1 MPPAT
6 GVPDTLPL
14 TPPVSPSKL
23 TPPRSA
29 RPLMRRDSLT
39 ARLTEARSLRC
50 VTIQGPAGGA
60 KTSSLVAW
68 RQSLLALDYD
78 VAWLSLAAEDDD
90 PASFLDALLAS
101 LSTVDPALSAN
112 AQLLAGRDRTPGAA
126 EHCVITL
133 VRTIAAYRRELVL
146 MLDDVH
152 LLSDPRVLSTLR
164 WLLDYAPPQLH
175 IALASRQPLPEPVS
189 LSVAR
194 LTARG
199 MAARFDLGDLCF
211 SAEESARF
219 LRDQLG
225 AIGAQDAS
233 RLHELTD
240 GWPAGLQ
247 LFAVDLRAKQGGT
260 YVPVHVRDAETFAS
274 YFEREVLVRLA
285 PTDLHLLISLST
297 CNRFCGALGATLP
310 GASDTGPE
318 IARRL
323 AALALD
329 GLFLVR
335 LGDAAGDRTWY
346 RLHPLLRQVLQTRA
360 AALPDDVR
368 NAHHMATWHWF
379 ASHGLVE
386 EAVGHAVRAGDTEAA
401 ADMVERAAINRL
413 KRGDLGQLAA
423 LLRRL
428 PSAAIASRF
437 RLELAMA
444 HLHMYA
450 GDGDALEASLCR
462 LDAWPQSPGTTE
474 SSTPNASD
482 TSGARRR
489 YVLAVLRGGLALVRD
504 DTDAVAALLPELHRP
519 PPDADDFAFT
529 ARANIL
535 SWMHIYRGEYGE
547 ARQVIEDGA
556 PCDGAPR
563 GILLG
568 RCMGGMTHAA
578 EGDVLLAERIF
589 RDVLAESEQQGR
601 TYVGVACMATA
612 LLGEAQYELND
623 VDAAARMLAARIDVL
638 ERISIPDTVLRAL
651 QTLSC
656 AEWLAGR
663 RAEALAC
670 LDRLERYA
678 RRRRTDRLLA
688 AAQWLRVRCYLE
700 AGEVD
705 AAASVLRELEALAGR
720 YRCAT
725 RSTAWEVRVCADL
738 AATAMHLHHNEFDAA
753 LARLAPLL
761 ELSSAGG
768 RWCRV
773 AALHMQMAIAESG
786 RRNPDRTRA
795 HLVEAL
801 RLGHRLGLV
810 RSLLDVSPLAQAMM
824 ADVAGDPSLDPVLG
838 FYAQR
843 LANEA
848 AHDATP
854 APDFAPS
861 RYAVLAA
868 LSDRE
873 NEVLMLLT
881 QAMPN
886 KKIAR
891 VLNVSLDTVKY
902 HLRNVYAKLGV
913 GNRDEAVAR
922 LREMQAPRL
931 G

>member
-1 MPPAT
+1 MPPAA
-6 GVPDTLPL
+6 GVPDTLPH

-29 RPLMRRDSLT
+29 RPLMRRDCLT

-50 VTIQGPAGGA
+50 VTIHGPAGSA

-90 PASFLDALLAS
+90 PATFLEALLAS
-101 LSTVDPALSAN
+101 LSAVDPALAAN

-133 VRTIAAYRRELVL
+133 VRAIAAYRRDLVL

-152 LLSDPRVLSTLR
+152 VLRDPRVLSTLR
-164 WLLDYAPPQLH
+164 WLLDYAPSQLH
-175 IALASRQPLPEPVS
+175 IALASRRPLPEPVS
-189 LSVAR
+189 LSLAR
-194 LTARG
+194 LAARG
-199 MAARFDLGDLCF
+199 MAAHFDLQDLRF

-219 LRDQLG
+219 LYDQLG
-225 AIGAQDAS
+225 AIATHDAR

-247 LFAVDLRAKQGGT
+247 LFTVDLRAKQGGS

-285 PTDLHLLISLST
+285 PADLHLLTSLSA
-297 CNRFCGALGATLP
+297 CDRFCGALGATLP

-335 LGDAAGDRTWY
+335 LGDAAGERTWY

-360 AALPDDVR
+360 AALPDDAR
-368 NAHHMATWHWF
+368 NAHHMAAWHWF

-401 ADMVERAAINRL
+401 ADMVEQAAINRL

-428 PSAAIASRF
+428 PAAAIAARF

-444 HLHMYA
+444 YLHMYA
-450 GDGDALEASLCR
+450 GDGDALEASLRR
-462 LDAWPQSPGTTE
+462 LDAWPESPGTADV
-474 SSTPNASD
+474 SQ
-482 TSGARRR
+482 G
-489 YVLAVLRGGLALVRD
+489 
-504 DTDAVAALLPELHRP
+504 
-519 PPDADDFAFT
+519 ADDFALT

-578 EGDVLLAERIF
+578 QGDVLLAERIF

-601 TYVGVACMATA
+601 TYVGVASMAAA

-663 RAEALAC
+663 RTEAFAC

-678 RRRRTDRLLA
+678 RRRRTNRLLA
-688 AAQWLRVRCYLE
+688 TAQWLRVRCYLE
-700 AGEVD
+700 VGEVD
-705 AAASVLRELEALAGR
+705 AAASVLRELEGLADQ
-720 YRCAT
+720 YRGAT

-738 AATAMHLHHNEFDAA
+738 AATAMHLHHNDFDAA
-753 LARLAPLL
+753 LARLAPLQ

-773 AALHMQMAIAESG
+773 AALHLQMAIAESG
-786 RRNPDRTRA
+786 RRNSDRTRA

-810 RSLLDVSPLAQAMM
+810 RSLLDVSPHAQAMM

-848 AHDATP
+848 ALDATP
-854 APDFAPS
+854 APNPS
-861 RYAVLAA
+861 LSQHAALEA

-922 LREMQAPRL
+922 LRETQAPRL